1 MGKVIAG
8 ATMSLDGF
16 MADPSGDISWLYTD
30 LEALRKTEMLQES
43 IRTTGAVVM
52 GRNAYKMGDPDSFL
66 DNYEYQVPIF
76 VLTHNIPD
84 RLPEQGGNL
93 TFTFVTTG
101 IESAIRQAKE
111 AAGEKNVT
119 VIGGASTFRQCL
131 AAGLVD
137 ELQIGIT
144 PVLIGDGMLLFEQLG
159 IEPVEME
166 ITRVLE
172 SPGRVD
178 ITFRINRSRCSHV

>member
-16 MADPSGDISWLYTD
+16 MADPSGDVSWLYPD
-30 LEALRKTEMLQES
+30 LKTLRETEMLQES
-43 IRTTGAVVM
+43 IQTTGAVVM
-52 GRNAYKMGDPDSFL
+52 GRNAYAMGDPDWFV

-76 VLTHNIPD
+76 VLTHTVPEK
-84 RLPEQGGNL
+84 LPKEGGDL
-93 TFTFVTTG
+93 TFTFVTDG
-101 IESAIRQAKE
+101 IESAIQQAKA
-111 AAGEKNVT
+111 AAGEKDVT

-131 AAGLVD
+131 KAGLVD

-144 PVLIGDGMLLFEQLG
+144 PVLIGAGLRLFEQLG

-166 ITRVLE
+166 IIQVLE

-178 ITFRINRSRCSHV
+178 IRFKIEN

>member
-16 MADPSGDISWLYTD
+16 MADPSGDISWLYPD
-30 LEALRKTEMLQES
+30 LAALHETEMLRES

-52 GRNAYKMGDPDSFL
+52 GRNAYAMGDPDWFL

-76 VLTHNIPD
+76 VLTHTIPQK
-84 RLPEQGGNL
+84 LPRQGGRM
-93 TFTFVTTG
+93 TFTFVTDG
-101 IESAIRQAKE
+101 IESAIRQAKA
-111 AAGEKNVT
+111 AAGEQNVT

-131 AAGLVD
+131 KAGFVD

-144 PVLIGDGMLLFEQLG
+144 PVLVGEGLRMFEPLG

-166 ITRVLE
+166 IIQVLE
-172 SPGRVD
+172 SPGRID
-178 ITFRINRSRCSHV
+178 IRFKIEK